1 MDRNHGVKS
10 SPIFITNQNIQLV
23 KILSKSLFVFLLLIN
38 ILSSCAQKNKGDL
51 IVDDNKN
58 LDGVTGLE
66 VATLGSGCFWCI
78 EAVYQTLEGV
88 EKVESGFSGGK
99 VDNPS
104 YRQICTGN
112 TCHAEVC
119 QITFYPEKITY
130 AELLEVFWATHDPTT
145 LNRQGNDVGT
155 QYRSAIFYH
164 NEQQKEVAQKS
175 LEAANESGEWNAPI
189 VTEITAV
196 SKFYKA
202 EDNHQ
207 DYFSL
212 NSELPYCTM
221 VIKPKLEKFKKKFKE
236 KLKQQ

>member
-88 EKVESGFSGGK
+88 EKVESGFSGGE

-112 TCHAEVC
+112 TGHAEVC

-130 AELLEVFWATHDPTT
+130 TELLEVFWATHDPTT
-145 LNRQGNDVGT
+145 LNMQGNDVGT
-155 QYRSAIFYH
+155 
-164 NEQQKEVAQKS
+164 
-175 LEAANESGEWNAPI
+175 
-189 VTEITAV
+189 
-196 SKFYKA
+196 
-202 EDNHQ
+202 
-207 DYFSL
+207 
-212 NSELPYCTM
+212 
-221 VIKPKLEKFKKKFKE
+221 
-236 KLKQQ
+236 